1 MYQVHWILDRLD
13 RLGTL
18 DRIDRTDRIHRI
30 DKKELDSYR
39 MEQNRID
46 KYDVEPSMTYAY
58 AYMTLH
64 LHNQQVQEY
73 Q

>member
-1 MYQVHWILDRLD
+1 MA
-13 RLGTL
+13 
-18 DRIDRTDRIHRI
+18 RIDRTDRIHRI
-30 DKKELDSYR
+30 NKEELDWYR

-64 LHNQQVQEY
+64 LHNQQIQEY
-73 Q
+73 R

>member
-1 MYQVHWILDRLD
+1 MA
-13 RLGTL
+13 
-18 DRIDRTDRIHRI
+18 RIDRTDRIHRI
-30 DKKELDSYR
+30 NKEELDWYR

-64 LHNQQVQEY
+64 LHNQQIQEY
-73 Q
+73 RLWAYKSRYWEDRYQ